1 VGAAMLRGFDIPA
14 FKKDI
19 QREIRQTKQAPSI
32 EQFWSNWL
40 HEMSGAVRT
49 MEASFREI
57 LDFNGDE
64 KAGILPMGT
73 PLNDEV
79 LELSNA

>member
-1 VGAAMLRGFDIPA
+1 
-14 FKKDI
+14 
-19 QREIRQTKQAPSI
+19 
-32 EQFWSNWL
+32 
-40 HEMSGAVRT
+40 MSGAVRT